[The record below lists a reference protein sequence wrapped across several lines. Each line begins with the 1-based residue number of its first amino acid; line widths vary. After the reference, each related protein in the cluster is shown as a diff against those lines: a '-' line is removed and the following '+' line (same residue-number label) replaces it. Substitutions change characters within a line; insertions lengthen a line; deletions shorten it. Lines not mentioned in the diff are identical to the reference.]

1 MVSVVI
7 VAHNEESALGE
18 TLGALLGD
26 GNNAEVIVVPNG
38 CSDGTADV
46 ARSFPGV
53 HVIELDQGGKA
64 LALNAGDAVA
74 TSFPR
79 VYLDAD
85 ILVPAGALQA
95 LEVALAEPGIV
106 AAVPG
111 RVLDTN
117 GRPWPVRAYF
127 AINERLP
134 VYRNGLFGR
143 GMIALSEA
151 GRGRFADFPLMVAD
165 DLFVDSLYSSAEKAH
180 VDDVQVVVKTPLTTR
195 DLYRRLIRV
204 RRGTAAMRR
213 ASASGEIKVAV
224 RPADRWAWLREVVAH
239 DLRLLPA
246 GIAYAAITLAAA
258 AAARRGPVNA
268 LDWGR
273 DGSTRR

>member
-134 VYRNGLFGR
+134 VYRDGLFGR
-143 GMIALSEA
+143 ARL
-151 GRGRFADFPLMVAD
+151 PC
-165 DLFVDSLYSSAEKAH
+165 
-180 VDDVQVVVKTPLTTR
+180 
-195 DLYRRLIRV
+195 RRL
-204 RRGTAAMRR
+204 GAD
-213 ASASGEIKVAV
+213 ASPIS
-224 RPADRWAWLREVVAH
+224 R
-239 DLRLLPA
+239 
-246 GIAYAAITLAAA
+246 
-258 AAARRGPVNA
+258 
-268 LDWGR
+268 
-273 DGSTRR
+273 